1 MARITQARAFANNE
15 VALVAWQIDEPIPDC
30 RGFEITRIYASGEER
45 VLPVHFFLD
54 RALPVNIDRVTLSY
68 TFYDTPARVAAR

>member
-1 MARITQARAFANNE
+1 VGQ
-15 VALVAWQIDEPIPDC
+15 
-30 RGFEITRIYASGEER
+30 ER

-54 RALPVNIDRVTLSY
+54 RELPIYIDRVTLSY